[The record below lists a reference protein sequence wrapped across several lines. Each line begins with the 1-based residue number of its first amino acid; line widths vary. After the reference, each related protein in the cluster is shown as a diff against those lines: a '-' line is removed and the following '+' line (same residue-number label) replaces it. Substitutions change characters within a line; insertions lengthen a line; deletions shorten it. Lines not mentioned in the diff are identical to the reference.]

1 MHKYPQC
8 FCKSYS
14 LFDPIVLTPD
24 NLEFLLSIT
33 GSVFVMRRRS
43 LRCVGLL
50 LAVSAFALPAREL
63 AAQGKHP
70 DAAAADSLRKDSTA
84 ARTLARV
91 RVSVARSDVTA
102 QTAPWALGVRTKTE
116 IGGARSTLGIDE
128 ALPNI
133 PGVYVANRYNYALD
147 QRLSIRGAGA
157 RANFG
162 MRGVKVLLD
171 GVPQSLPDGQS
182 QLTNIDLADI
192 TRVEVLRGSAS
203 SLYGN
208 GAGGVVSFSTD
219 RSAPDPLGESVRI
232 TSGSYGMTKLQERTS
247 GRVGGLVGA
256 LSWSRTTLDGFR
268 QYDRSDTRQIL
279 GSLDYALN
287 AATTLALSVS
297 AADIPKALNP
307 GALTAAE
314 YAANRDSASAVNIR
328 RGASREVSQQQYA
341 FRVHH
346 TSDDAGEWSAVV
358 FVHRRFVDNAL
369 ATPPPAPAGSTNG
382 IYSTINRWVTGVRL
396 DGSRLLCDCFGAP
409 QLSGGLDYERSF
421 DIRRNRRSSGG
432 RPVTGVDTLLVFQ
445 DEVVTAVGA
454 FAQLQWK
461 PVTPMTVST
470 GVRYDQLHFAVRDH
484 FMADG
489 TDNSASRT
497 MTSPSWHIGATYIVN
512 DALTPYATFSTAF
525 QTPTTTELQARTDGL
540 GGFNAALGP
549 QHEQTIE
556 GGARGAFGARVTYT
570 ASVFHSLTD
579 GAIIQFLETNG
590 RAFFRNAGRTQND
603 GIELGLAARAASWL
617 DLSAAWTFSSYT
629 FTDYRVQNGA
639 TVDTLDGRTQPGVP
653 DHFVRLG
660 LRAHWQGA
668 SIDVDHT
675 LSSAMWADDR
685 NTQRIEGWGSG
696 VVNVR
701 ASWSGTVRD
710 LHLQPFVAVNNLTS
724 ESYVG
729 AVTLNG
735 AGGRTIEP
743 APLRNFYFGMEIGW
757 RAVKER

>member
-1 MHKYPQC
+1 MLN
-8 FCKSYS
+8 SIS
-14 LFDPIVLTPD
+14 R
-24 NLEFLLSIT
+24 FLAPL
-33 GSVFVMRRRS
+33 VVWRRR
-43 LRCVGLL
+43 LIVAGIPIAALITFPVIAR
-50 LAVSAFALPAREL
+50 AV
-63 AAQGKHP
+63 AAQGTRP
-70 DAAAADSLRKDSTA
+70 DSAMRDSLRKDSTA
-84 ARTLARV
+84 ARLLGRV
-91 RVSVARSDVTA
+91 RVSVARSNVTA
-102 QTAPWALGVRTKTE
+102 QTVPWATGVQTKSE
-116 IGGARSTLGIDE
+116 IAGARSTLGIDE

-162 MRGVKVLLD
+162 VRGVKVLLD

-192 TRVEVLRGSAS
+192 SRVEVLRGSAS

-208 GAGGVVSFSTD
+208 GAGGVLSFSTD
-219 RSAPDPLGESVRI
+219 RSAPDPLGESVRV

-247 GRVGGLVGA
+247 GRVGGFVGA

-287 AATTLALSVS
+287 AATTVALSVS

-314 YAANRDSASAVNIR
+314 YAVNRDSASALNIR

-341 FRVHH
+341 LRVHH
-346 TSDDAGEWSAVV
+346 TTDDAGEWSAVV
-358 FVHRRFVDNAL
+358 FSQRRFVDNAL
-369 ATPPPAPAGSTNG
+369 ATAPPTPAGPING
-382 IYSTINRWVTGVRL
+382 IYSTINRLVTGARL
-396 DGSRLLCDCFGAP
+396 DGSRLLCDCFGAL

-432 RPVTGVDTLLVFQ
+432 RPVAAVDTLLVFQ
-445 DEVVTAVGA
+445 DEIVTAVGA
-454 FAQLQWK
+454 FAQLQW
-461 PVTPMTVST
+461 TPLTPLNVSA
-470 GVRYDQLHFAVRDH
+470 GVRYDHLNFTVNDH
-484 FMADG
+484 YLADG
-489 TDNSASRT
+489 ADNSASRK
-497 MTSPSWHIGATYIVN
+497 MTSPSWHIGATYIVT
-512 DALTPYATFSTAF
+512 DAFTPYATFSTAF
-525 QTPTTTELQARTDGL
+525 ETPTTTELQARTDGL
-540 GGFNAALGP
+540 GGFNSALGP

-556 GGARGAFGARVTYT
+556 GGARGTFGGRLTYT
-570 ASVFHSLTD
+570 ASVFHSQAD

-603 GIELGLAARAASWL
+603 GLELGLTARAASWL
-617 DLSAAWTFSSYT
+617 DLNAAWTFSSYT

-639 TVDTLDGRTQPGVP
+639 TVDTLDGRTQAGVP

-660 LRAHWQGA
+660 MRAHWQGA

-701 ASWSGTVRD
+701 ASWSGTIHD

-735 AGGRTIEP
+735 TGGRTIEP

-757 RAVKER
+757 RAVK

>member
-1 MHKYPQC
+1 MLN
-8 FCKSYS
+8 SIS
-14 LFDPIVLTPD
+14 R
-24 NLEFLLSIT
+24 FLAPL
-33 GSVFVMRRRS
+33 VVWRRR
-43 LRCVGLL
+43 LIVAGIPIAALIAFPVIAR
-50 LAVSAFALPAREL
+50 AV
-63 AAQGKHP
+63 AAQGTRP
-70 DAAAADSLRKDSTA
+70 DSAMRDSLRKDSTA
-84 ARTLARV
+84 ARLLARV
-91 RVSVARSDVTA
+91 RVSVARSNVTA
-102 QTAPWALGVRTKTE
+102 QTAPWATGVQTKSE
-116 IGGARSTLGIDE
+116 IAGARSTLGIDE

-192 TRVEVLRGSAS
+192 SRVEVLRGSAS

-208 GAGGVVSFSTD
+208 GAGGVLSFSTD
-219 RSAPDPLGESVRI
+219 RSAPDPLGESVRV

-247 GRVGGLVGA
+247 GRVGGFVGA

-287 AATTLALSVS
+287 AATTVALSVS

-314 YAANRDSASAVNIR
+314 YAVNRDSASALNIR

-341 FRVHH
+341 LRVHH
-346 TSDDAGEWSAVV
+346 TTDDAGEWSAVV
-358 FVHRRFVDNAL
+358 FSQRRFVDNAL
-369 ATPPPAPAGSTNG
+369 ATAPPTPAGPING
-382 IYSTINRWVTGVRL
+382 IYSTINRLVTGARL
-396 DGSRLLCDCFGAP
+396 DGSRLLCDCFGAL

-432 RPVTGVDTLLVFQ
+432 RPVAAVDTLLAFQ
-445 DEVVTAVGA
+445 DEIVTAVGA
-454 FAQLQWK
+454 FAQLQW
-461 PVTPMTVST
+461 TPLTPLNVSA
-470 GVRYDQLHFAVRDH
+470 GVRYDHLNFTVNDH
-484 FMADG
+484 YLADG
-489 TDNSASRT
+489 ADNSASRT
-497 MTSPSWHIGATYIVN
+497 MTSPSWHIGATYIVT
-512 DALTPYATFSTAF
+512 DAFTPYATFSTAF
-525 QTPTTTELQARTDGL
+525 ETPTTTELQARTDGL
-540 GGFNAALGP
+540 GGFNSALGP

-556 GGARGAFGARVTYT
+556 GGARGTFGGRLTYT
-570 ASVFHSLTD
+570 ASVFHSQAD

-603 GIELGLAARAASWL
+603 GLELGLTARAASWL
-617 DLSAAWTFSSYT
+617 DLNAAWTFSSYT

-639 TVDTLDGRTQPGVP
+639 TVDTLDGRTQAGVP

-660 LRAHWQGA
+660 MRAHWQGA

-701 ASWSGTVRD
+701 ASWSGTIHD

-735 AGGRTIEP
+735 TGGRTIEP

-757 RAVKER
+757 RAVK

>member
-1 MHKYPQC
+1 MLN
-8 FCKSYS
+8 S
-14 LFDPIVLTPD
+14 LSRLRVPLLVIGRKRFRSVIPIVIFVACTV
-24 NLEFLLSIT
+24 
-33 GSVFVMRRRS
+33 SVPS
-43 LRCVGLL
+43 LV
-50 LAVSAFALPAREL
+50 
-63 AAQGKHP
+63 AQGTRP
-70 DAAAADSLRKDSTA
+70 DSAARDSVRKNSAAARK
-84 ARTLARV
+84 LARV
-91 RVSVARSDVTA
+91 LVSVARSDETA
-102 QTAPWALGVRTKTE
+102 QTTPWALGVQTKAE

-133 PGVYVANRYNYALD
+133 PGVYVANRYNYAID

-182 QLTNIDLADI
+182 QLTNIDLANI
-192 TRVEVLRGSAS
+192 SRVEVLRGSAS

-208 GAGGVVSFSTD
+208 GAGGVLSFSTD
-219 RSAPDPLGESVRI
+219 RSAPDPLGASVRI

-287 AATTLALSVS
+287 ATTTLALSVS

-314 YAANRDSASAVNIR
+314 YAVNRDSASAVNIR

-346 TSDDAGEWSAVV
+346 SLDDSGEWSAVV

-369 ATPPPAPAGSTNG
+369 ATAPPAPAGATNG

-396 DGSRLLCDCFGAP
+396 DGSRTLCDCYGAP
-409 QLSGGLDYERSF
+409 RLSGGLDYERSF

-432 RPVTGVDTLLVFQ
+432 RPVAVADTLLVFQ
-445 DEVVTAVGA
+445 DEVVTAIGA

-461 PVTPMTVST
+461 PVTPMTVSA
-470 GVRYDQLHFAVRDH
+470 GVRYDQLTFDVRDH

-489 TDNSASRT
+489 IDNSASRT

-512 DALTPYATFSTAF
+512 DALTPYATYSTAF
-525 QTPTTTELQARTDGL
+525 ETPTTTELGARTDGL
-540 GGFNAALGP
+540 GGFNSALGP
-549 QHEQTIE
+549 QHERTME
-556 GGARGAFGARVTYT
+556 GGARGAFGARVTYNV
-570 ASVFHSLTD
+570 SVFHSQAD

-603 GIELGLAARAASWL
+603 GIELGLTARAASWL
-617 DLSAAWTFSSYT
+617 DFSAAWTVSSYT

-639 TVDTLDGRTQPGVP
+639 TVDTLNGRTQAGVP

-660 LRAHWQGA
+660 MRAHWQGA

-701 ASWSGTVRD
+701 ASWSGKVHD

>member
-1 MHKYPQC
+1 MISWKR
-8 FCKSYS
+8 FR
-14 LFDPIVLTPD
+14 
-24 NLEFLLSIT
+24 
-33 GSVFVMRRRS
+33 SVIAV
-43 LRCVGLL
+43 VT
-50 LAVSAFALPAREL
+50 LAACAVAAPAL
-63 AAQGKHP
+63 AAQGTRP
-70 DAAAADSLRKDSTA
+70 SAATRDSLRKDSTA
-84 ARTLARV
+84 ARTLDRV
-91 RVSVARSDVTA
+91 RVSIARSDVTA
-102 QTAPWALGVRTKTE
+102 QTAPWALGVQTKAE

-208 GAGGVVSFSTD
+208 GAGGVVSFSSD
-219 RSAPDPLGESVRI
+219 RSAPDPLGESVRV
-232 TSGSYGMTKLQERTS
+232 TSGSFGMTKLQERTS
-247 GRVGGLVGA
+247 GRAGGFVGA

-314 YAANRDSASAVNIR
+314 YAVNRDSASAFNIR

-346 TSDDAGEWSAVV
+346 TTDDAGEWSAVV

-369 ATPPPAPAGSTNG
+369 AAAPPAPAGPTNG
-382 IYSTINRWVTGVRL
+382 IYSTINRWVSGVRL
-396 DGSRLLCDCFGAP
+396 DGSRLLCDCAGAP

-432 RPVTGVDTLLVFQ
+432 RPVAGVDTLLVFQ
-445 DEVVTAVGA
+445 DEIVTAIGA

-470 GVRYDQLHFAVRDH
+470 GLRYDQLNFGVRDH
-484 FMADG
+484 FMAG
-489 TDNSASRT
+489 GVDNSASRT
-497 MTSPSWHIGATYIVN
+497 MTSPSWHIGATYVVG
-512 DALTPYATFSTAF
+512 DAFTPYATYSTAF
-525 QTPTTTELQARTDGL
+525 ETPTTTELQARTDGL
-540 GGFNAALGP
+540 GGFNSALGP

-556 GGARGAFGARVTYT
+556 GGARGTIGARVTYT
-570 ASVFHSLTD
+570 ASVFHSQAD
-579 GAIIQFLETNG
+579 GAIVQFLETNG

-603 GIELGLAARAASWL
+603 GVELGLAARAASWL
-617 DLSAAWTFSSYT
+617 DLNAAWTYSSYT

-639 TVDTLDGRTQPGVP
+639 VIDTLDGRTQAGVP

-660 LRAHWQGA
+660 MRSHWRGA
-668 SIDVDHT
+668 SLDVDHT

-685 NTQRIEGWGSG
+685 NTQRIAGWGSG

-701 ASWSGTVRD
+701 ASWSGTVHD

-757 RAVKER
+757 RAVK

>member
-1 MHKYPQC
+1 M
-8 FCKSYS
+8 
-14 LFDPIVLTPD
+14 
-24 NLEFLLSIT
+24 
-33 GSVFVMRRRS
+33 
-43 LRCVGLL
+43 
-50 LAVSAFALPAREL
+50 
-63 AAQGKHP
+63 
-70 DAAAADSLRKDSTA
+70 RKDSAA

-102 QTAPWALGVRTKTE
+102 QTAPWALGVQTKAE

-192 TRVEVLRGSAS
+192 SRVEVLRGSAS

-208 GAGGVVSFSTD
+208 GAGGVLSFSSD

-232 TSGSYGMTKLQERTS
+232 TSGSFGMTKLQERTS
-247 GRVGGLVGA
+247 GRVGGFVAA

-268 QYDRSDTRQIL
+268 QYDRSDSRQIL
-279 GSLDYALN
+279 GSLDYALS

-297 AADIPKALNP
+297 AADVPKALNP

-314 YAANRDSASAVNIR
+314 YAANRDSASAFNIR

-346 TSDDAGEWSAVV
+346 SSDDSGEWSAVV
-358 FVHRRFVDNAL
+358 FAHRRFVDNAL
-369 ATPPPAPAGSTNG
+369 ATAPPAPAGPTNG

-396 DGSRLLCDCFGAP
+396 DGSRPLCDCSGAP
-409 QLSGGLDYERSF
+409 QISGGLDYERSF

-432 RPVTGVDTLLVFQ
+432 RPVAAVDTLLVFQ

-470 GVRYDQLHFAVRDH
+470 GVRYDQLNFDVRDH

-489 TDNSASRT
+489 IDNSATRT

-512 DALTPYATFSTAF
+512 DAFTPYATYSTAF
-525 QTPTTTELQARTDGL
+525 ETPTTTELQARTDGL

-556 GGARGAFGARVTYT
+556 GGARGAIGARVTYT
-570 ASVFHSLTD
+570 ASVFHSRAD
-579 GAIIQFLETNG
+579 GAIVQFLETNG

-603 GIELGLAARAASWL
+603 GVELGLTARPASWL
-617 DLSAAWTFSSYT
+617 DLSAAWTLSSYT

-639 TVDTLDGRTQPGVP
+639 VLDTLDGRTQAGVP

-660 LRAHWQGA
+660 MRAHWQGA
-668 SIDVDHT
+668 SIDIDHT

-701 ASWSGTVRD
+701 ASWSGTVHD